1 MGFLVCNM
9 RSVAEAH
16 IGDTLHH
23 KSSMIEPLTGF
34 SAARPM
40 VYAGV
45 YPLDQSQHVE
55 LRKAI
60 EKLALNDPAV
70 TVSND
75 SR

>member
-1 MGFLVCNM
+1 M
-9 RSVAEAH
+9 RSVSEAH
-16 IGDTLHH
+16 IGDTLHA
-23 KSSMIEPLTGF
+23 KGSNVEPLSGF

-45 YPLDQSQHVE
+45 FPFDQSHHAE
-55 LRKAI
+55 LKSSL

-70 TVSND
+70 SVTVD